1 MNKLKDFFYNKN
13 DIIIVLIVLI
23 AAAFIIYTRIGAIMD
38 YPEKSAEKAAA
49 AQTTQTSQTTVEES
63 TSAAS
68 SKAASSSSASKNIS
82 VVIEDSDTASSVAE
96 KLYKSGL
103 IDSASK
109 FNDYIDEQN
118 KTGSIISGTFQIP
131 SNSTYEEILNI
142 ITN

>member
-49 AQTTQTSQTTVEES
+49 AQTTQTTVEES

-82 VVIEDSDTASSVAE
+82 VVIENSDTASSVAE

-109 FNDYIDEQN
+109 FNDYIDEHN
-118 KTGSIISGTFQIP
+118 KTGSIITGTFQIP

>member
-23 AAAFIIYTRIGAIMD
+23 VAALIIYTRIGAIMD
-38 YPEKSAEKAAA
+38 YPEKSAEKAATT
-49 AQTTQTSQTTVEES
+49 QTTQTTVKES
-63 TSAAS
+63 TSVAS
-68 SKAASSSSASKNIS
+68 SKAAGSSSASKNIS

-118 KTGSIISGTFQIP
+118 KTGSIITGTFQIP

>member
-23 AAAFIIYTRIGAIMD
+23 VAALIIYTRIGAIMD
-38 YPEKSAEKAAA
+38 YPEKSAEKAA
-49 AQTTQTSQTTVEES
+49 TTQTTQTTVEES
-63 TSAAS
+63 TSVAS
-68 SKAASSSSASKNIS
+68 SKAAGSSSASKNIS

-118 KTGSIISGTFQIP
+118 KTGSIITGTFQIP

>member
-23 AAAFIIYTRIGAIMD
+23 VAALIIYTRIGAIMD

-49 AQTTQTSQTTVEES
+49 TQTTQTTVEES

-68 SKAASSSSASKNIS
+68 SKAADSSSASKNIS

-109 FNDYIDEQN
+109 FKDYIDEQN
-118 KTGSIISGTFQIP
+118 KTGSIITGTFQIP
-131 SNSTYEEILNI
+131 SDSTYEEILNI